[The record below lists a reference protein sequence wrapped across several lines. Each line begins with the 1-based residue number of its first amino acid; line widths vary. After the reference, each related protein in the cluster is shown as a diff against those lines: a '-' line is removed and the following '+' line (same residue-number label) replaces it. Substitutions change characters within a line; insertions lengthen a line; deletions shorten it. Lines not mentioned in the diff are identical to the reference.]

1 VAGIDD
7 GGIGEWK
14 DLFSNSRE
22 EKLLAP
28 SWEIPATDPIGEK
41 DISSVELFGFRK
53 IEAETSWAVAR
64 NVEELGVGPGGGWG
78 GGVVDELRRGD
89 GADFLGKA
97 KGEHGVGL
105 KAEEGGIGV
114 VVDGALSPIGD
125 IGGVPD
131 MVPVAVSQEERV
143 GFDFFLFQEVEKAFG
158 GIDGKEVAI
167 EVVDVG
173 VGSGEAACEGEGFVH
188 WVVD

>member
-1 VAGIDD
+1 MAGIDD

-78 GGVVDELRRGD
+78 GGVVDELRCGD

-173 VGSGEAACEGEGFVH
+173 VGRGEAACEGEGFVH

>member
-1 VAGIDD
+1 
-7 GGIGEWK
+7 
-14 DLFSNSRE
+14 
-22 EKLLAP
+22 
-28 SWEIPATDPIGEK
+28 
-41 DISSVELFGFRK
+41 
-53 IEAETSWAVAR
+53 
-64 NVEELGVGPGGGWG
+64 
-78 GGVVDELRRGD
+78 
-89 GADFLGKA
+89 
-97 KGEHGVGL
+97 L

>member
-1 VAGIDD
+1 MAGIDD

-53 IEAETSWAVAR
+53 IEAETSGAVAWD
-64 NVEELGVGPGGGWG
+64 VEELRVEPGGGWG
-78 GGVVDELRRGD
+78 GGVVDELSCGD
-89 GADFLGKA
+89 GADFLGEA
-97 KGEHGVGL
+97 KGEHRVGL

>member
-28 SWEIPATDPIGEK
+28 SGEIPATDPIGEK

-53 IEAETSWAVAR
+53 IEAETSGAVAWD
-64 NVEELGVGPGGGWG
+64 VEELRVEPGGGWG
-78 GGVVDELRRGD
+78 GGVVDELRCGD

>member
-1 VAGIDD
+1 MAGIDD

-53 IEAETSWAVAR
+53 IEAETSRAVAWD
-64 NVEELGVGPGGGWG
+64 VEELGLEPGGGWG
-78 GGVVDELRRGD
+78 GGVVDELRCGN

-97 KGEHGVGL
+97 EGEHGVGL

-125 IGGVPD
+125 VGGVPD
-131 MVPVAVSQEERV
+131 MIPVAVSQEERV

>member
-1 VAGIDD
+1 MAGIDD

-22 EKLLAP
+22 EKVLAP

-53 IEAETSWAVAR
+53 IEAETSGAVAWD
-64 NVEELGVGPGGGWG
+64 VEELRVEPGGGWG
-78 GGVVDELRRGD
+78 GGVVDELRCGD

-125 IGGVPD
+125 VGGVPD

-143 GFDFFLFQEVEKAFG
+143 GFDFFLFEEVEKAFG

>member
-14 DLFSNSRE
+14 NFFSNSGK
-22 EKLLAP
+22 EKLLAS

-53 IEAETSWAVAR
+53 IEAETSGAVAWD
-64 NVEELGVGPGGGWG
+64 VEELGLEPGGGWG
-78 GGVVDELRRGD
+78 GGVLDELRRGD

-97 KGEHGVGL
+97 EGEHGVGL

-125 IGGVPD
+125 VGGVPD

-143 GFDFFLFQEVEKAFG
+143 GFDFFLFEEVEKAFG

>member
-1 VAGIDD
+1 MAGIDD

-14 DLFSNSRE
+14 DFFSNSRK

-53 IEAETSWAVAR
+53 IEAETSGAVAWD
-64 NVEELGVGPGGGWG
+64 VEELRVEPGWGWG
-78 GGVVDELRRGD
+78 GGVVDELRCGD

-97 KGEHGVGL
+97 KGEHRVGL

>member
-1 VAGIDD
+1 MAGIDD

-53 IEAETSWAVAR
+53 IEAETSGAVAWD
-64 NVEELGVGPGGGWG
+64 VEELRVEPGGGWG
-78 GGVVDELRRGD
+78 GGVVDELRCGD

>member
-53 IEAETSWAVAR
+53 IEAETSRAVAWD
-64 NVEELGVGPGGGWG
+64 VEELGLEPGGGWG
-78 GGVVDELRRGD
+78 GGVLDELRRGD
-89 GADFLGKA
+89 GADFLGKS
-97 KGEHGVGL
+97 KGEHRVGL

-125 IGGVPD
+125 VGGVPD

-143 GFDFFLFQEVEKAFG
+143 GFDFFLFEEVEKAFG

>member
-1 VAGIDD
+1 VAGIGD

-28 SWEIPATDPIGEK
+28 SGEIPATDPIGEK

-78 GGVVDELRRGD
+78 GGVVDELRCGD

>member
-1 VAGIDD
+1 MAGIDD

-53 IEAETSWAVAR
+53 IEAETSGAVAWD
-64 NVEELGVGPGGGWG
+64 VEELRVEPGGGWG
-78 GGVVDELRRGD
+78 GGVVDELRCGN

-97 KGEHGVGL
+97 EGEHGVGL

-125 IGGVPD
+125 VGGVPD
-131 MVPVAVSQEERV
+131 MIPVAVSQEERV

-173 VGSGEAACEGEGFVH
+173 VGSGEVACEGEGFVH

>member
-1 VAGIDD
+1 MAGIDD

-53 IEAETSWAVAR
+53 IEAETSGAVAWD
-64 NVEELGVGPGGGWG
+64 VEELRVEPGGGWG
-78 GGVVDELRRGD
+78 GGVVDELRCGD

-125 IGGVPD
+125 VGGVPD

-143 GFDFFLFQEVEKAFG
+143 GFDFFLFEEVEKAFG

>member
-14 DLFSNSRE
+14 DFFSNSRK
-22 EKLLAP
+22 EKVLA
-28 SWEIPATDPIGEK
+28 SSGEIPATDPIGEK

-53 IEAETSWAVAR
+53 KEAETSWAVAR

-78 GGVVDELRRGD
+78 GGVVDELRCGD

>member
-53 IEAETSWAVAR
+53 IEAETSGAVAWD
-64 NVEELGVGPGGGWG
+64 VEELRVEPGGGWG
-78 GGVVDELRRGD
+78 GGVVDELRCGD

>member
-64 NVEELGVGPGGGWG
+64 NVEELGVGPGWGWG
-78 GGVVDELRRGD
+78 GGVVDELRCGD

-143 GFDFFLFQEVEKAFG
+143 GFYFFLFQEVEKAFG

>member
-1 VAGIDD
+1 MAGIDD

-78 GGVVDELRRGD
+78 GGVVDELRCGD

-97 KGEHGVGL
+97 KGEHRVGL

-125 IGGVPD
+125 VGGVPD

-143 GFDFFLFQEVEKAFG
+143 GFDFFLFEEVEKAFG

>member
-1 VAGIDD
+1 MAGIDD

-28 SWEIPATDPIGEK
+28 SGEIPATDPIGEK

-78 GGVVDELRRGD
+78 GGVVDELRCGD

>member
-53 IEAETSWAVAR
+53 IEAETSRAVAWD
-64 NVEELGVGPGGGWG
+64 VEELRVEPGGGWG
-78 GGVVDELRRGD
+78 GGVVDELRCGN

-131 MVPVAVSQEERV
+131 MIPVAVSQEERV
-143 GFDFFLFQEVEKAFG
+143 GFDFFLFEEVEKAFG

>member
-78 GGVVDELRRGD
+78 GGVVDELRCGN

-97 KGEHGVGL
+97 KGEHRVGL

>member
-1 VAGIDD
+1 MAGIDD

-53 IEAETSWAVAR
+53 IEAETSGAVAWD
-64 NVEELGVGPGGGWG
+64 VEELRVEPGGGWG
-78 GGVVDELRRGD
+78 GGVVDELRCGN

-131 MVPVAVSQEERV
+131 MIPVAVSQEERV
-143 GFDFFLFQEVEKAFG
+143 GFDFFLFEEVEKAFG

>member
-78 GGVVDELRRGD
+78 GGVVDELRCGD

>member
-1 VAGIDD
+1 MAGIDD

-14 DLFSNSRE
+14 DFFSNSRK

-89 GADFLGKA
+89 GADFFGKA

-173 VGSGEAACEGEGFVH
+173 VGSGEAACEGERFVH

>member
-1 VAGIDD
+1 MAGIDD

-53 IEAETSWAVAR
+53 IEAETSRAVAWD
-64 NVEELGVGPGGGWG
+64 VEELRVEPGGGWG
-78 GGVVDELRRGD
+78 GGVVDELRCGN

-125 IGGVPD
+125 VGGVPD
-131 MVPVAVSQEERV
+131 MIPVAVSQEERV

>member
-78 GGVVDELRRGD
+78 GGVVDELRCGD

-97 KGEHGVGL
+97 KGEHRVGL

>member
-1 VAGIDD
+1 MAGIDD

-28 SWEIPATDPIGEK
+28 SGEIPATDTIGEK

-53 IEAETSWAVAR
+53 IEAETSGAVAWD
-64 NVEELGVGPGGGWG
+64 VEELGVEPGGGWG
-78 GGVVDELRRGD
+78 GGVVGELSCGD
-89 GADFLGKA
+89 WADFLGES
-97 KGEHGVGL
+97 KGEHRVGL
-105 KAEEGGIGV
+105 KTEEGGVGV

-131 MVPVAVSQEERV
+131 MIPVAVSQEEKV

-158 GIDGKEVAI
+158 GIDGEEVAI

-173 VGSGEAACEGEGFVH
+173 VGSGEAACEGERFVH

>member
-41 DISSVELFGFRK
+41 YISSVELFGFRK
-53 IEAETSWAVAR
+53 IEAETSRAVAWD
-64 NVEELGVGPGGGWG
+64 VEELRVEPGGGWG
-78 GGVVDELRRGD
+78 GGVVDELRCGN

-97 KGEHGVGL
+97 EGEHGVGL

-125 IGGVPD
+125 VGGVPD

-143 GFDFFLFQEVEKAFG
+143 GFDFFLFEEVEKAFG

>member
-1 VAGIDD
+1 VAGVDD
-7 GGIGEWK
+7 GGNGEWK
-14 DLFSNSRE
+14 DLFSNSRK

-28 SWEIPATDPIGEK
+28 SWEIPATDPIGKK

-53 IEAETSWAVAR
+53 IEAETSGAVAWD
-64 NVEELGVGPGGGWG
+64 VEELRVEPGGGWG
-78 GGVVDELRRGD
+78 GGVVDELRCGN

-131 MVPVAVSQEERV
+131 MIPVAVSQEERV

>member
-1 VAGIDD
+1 MAGIDD

-78 GGVVDELRRGD
+78 GGVVDELRCGD

-125 IGGVPD
+125 VGGVPD
-131 MVPVAVSQEERV
+131 MIPVAVSQEERV

>member
-1 VAGIDD
+1 MAGIDD

-14 DLFSNSRE
+14 DFFSNSRK
-22 EKLLAP
+22 EKLLA
-28 SWEIPATDPIGEK
+28 SSGEIPATDPIGEK

-89 GADFLGKA
+89 GADFFRES
-97 KGEHGVGL
+97 KGEHRVGL

-131 MVPVAVSQEERV
+131 MIPVAVSQEERV
-143 GFDFFLFQEVEKAFG
+143 GFDFFLFEEVEKAFG

>member
-1 VAGIDD
+1 VAGVDD

-14 DLFSNSRE
+14 DFFSNSRK
-22 EKLLAP
+22 EKLLA
-28 SWEIPATDPIGEK
+28 SSGEIPATDPIGEK

-78 GGVVDELRRGD
+78 GGVVDELRCGD

-97 KGEHGVGL
+97 KGEHRVGL

>member
-1 VAGIDD
+1 MAGIDD

-14 DLFSNSRE
+14 DFFSNSRK
-22 EKLLAP
+22 EKFLA
-28 SWEIPATDPIGEK
+28 SSGKFPATDPIGEK

-53 IEAETSWAVAR
+53 IEAETSRAVAG
-64 NVEELGVGPGGGWG
+64 NVEELGVGPGGWWG

-105 KAEEGGIGV
+105 EAEEGGIGV

-125 IGGVPD
+125 VGGVPD
-131 MVPVAVSQEERV
+131 MVPVAVSQEERL
-143 GFDFFLFQEVEKAFG
+143 GFDFFLFQEVEKAFR
-158 GIDGKEVAI
+158 GIDGEKVASEVM
-167 EVVDVG
+167 EVG
-173 VGSGEAACEGEGFVH
+173 VGGGEAACEGERFVH

>member
-14 DLFSNSRE
+14 DFFSNSRK
-22 EKLLAP
+22 EKFLA
-28 SWEIPATDPIGEK
+28 SSGKIPATDPIGEK
-41 DISSVELFGFRK
+41 DISSVELFGVRK
-53 IEAETSWAVAR
+53 IEAETSRAVAR
-64 NVEELGVGPGGGWG
+64 NVEDLGVGPGGGWG

-125 IGGVPD
+125 VGGVPD
-131 MVPVAVSQEERV
+131 MIPVAVSQEQRV

>member
-28 SWEIPATDPIGEK
+28 SGEIPATDTIGEK

-53 IEAETSWAVAR
+53 IEAETSGAVAWD
-64 NVEELGVGPGGGWG
+64 VEELRVEPGGGWG
-78 GGVVDELRRGD
+78 GGVVDELRCGN

-97 KGEHGVGL
+97 EGEHRVGL
-105 KAEEGGIGV
+105 KTEEGGVGV

-131 MVPVAVSQEERV
+131 MIPVAVSQEEKV

-158 GIDGKEVAI
+158 GIDGEEVAI

-173 VGSGEAACEGEGFVH
+173 VGSGEAACEGERFVH

>member
-1 VAGIDD
+1 MAGIDD

-53 IEAETSWAVAR
+53 IEAETSGAVAWD
-64 NVEELGVGPGGGWG
+64 VEELRVEPGGGWG
-78 GGVVDELRRGD
+78 GGVVDELRCGN

-97 KGEHGVGL
+97 EGEHGVGL

-125 IGGVPD
+125 VGGVPD

-143 GFDFFLFQEVEKAFG
+143 GFDFFLFEEVEKAFG

-173 VGSGEAACEGEGFVH
+173 VGSGEAAC
-188 WVVD
+188 VD

>member
-1 VAGIDD
+1 MAGIDD

-14 DLFSNSRE
+14 DSFSNSRK
-22 EKLLAP
+22 EKLLA
-28 SWEIPATDPIGEK
+28 SSGEIPTTDPIGEK
-41 DISSVELFGFRK
+41 DISSVELSGFRK